1 MIKIVRISTS
11 KMKMY
16 LSGSEFEWLIFWDT
30 QFSPH
35 LCSPKQIEKDCEKSI
50 SIYTIYLYYT
60 SNIYTIYLYYTS
72 NTSIF
77 IQAITITFIGKFIQ
91 ISSENIETMT
101 YPPYYKFD

>member
-50 SIYTIYLYYT
+50 PIYTIYLYYT
-60 SNIYTIYLYYTS
+60 SNI
-72 NTSIF
+72 SIF